1 MVHFPVQR
9 HETQCYHFPVSHAGY
24 VLAGGRSARMGCD
37 KALLP
42 FRGGRLVE
50 SVARAVELAA
60 GSAVLVGNAR
70 LYEHLGYAAIPDRYP
85 GAGPLGGIVT
95 ALHHSSAD
103 WNLVAACD
111 MPELSGEFL
120 GFLINTAAAEHSGAD
135 VLVPAGPSGRLEP
148 LCAVYHRR
156 SRPALERA
164 LERGD
169 RSVRGALEKLH
180 AAVVAVPEVTPFQ
193 NVNTPEEWAVYAA
206 K

>member
-1 MVHFPVQR
+1 
-9 HETQCYHFPVSHAGY
+9 
-24 VLAGGRSARMGCD
+24 MGCD

-42 FRGGRLVE
+42 FRSGRLAGF
-50 SVARAVELAA
+50 VARAVELAT

-70 LYEHLGYAAIPDRYP
+70 LYEHLGYTAIPDLYP
-85 GAGPLGGIVT
+85 GAGPLGAIVT

-120 GFLINTAAAEHSGAD
+120 RLLINATAGCSGAD
-135 VLVPAGPSGRLEP
+135 ALVPAGPSGRLEP
-148 LCAVYHRR
+148 LCAVYHRS

-164 LERGD
+164 LACGD
-169 RSVRGALEKLH
+169 RSVRAALEKLH
-180 AAVVAVPEVTPFQ
+180 AAVIAVPEATPFQ

>member
-1 MVHFPVQR
+1 
-9 HETQCYHFPVSHAGY
+9 
-24 VLAGGRSARMGCD
+24 MGCD

-50 SVARAVELAA
+50 SVARAVGLAA
-60 GSAVLVGNAR
+60 GSAVLVGNPR
-70 LYEHLGYAAIPDRYP
+70 LYEHLGFPAIPDLYP
-85 GAGPLGGIVT
+85 GTGPLGAILT
-95 ALHHSSAD
+95 ALHHTSAD

-120 GFLINTAAAEHSGAD
+120 RLLINTAAEHSGAD
-135 VLVPAGPSGRLEP
+135 ALVPAGPSGRLEP

-169 RSVRGALEKLH
+169 RSVRGALEKLR

>member
-1 MVHFPVQR
+1 ML
-9 HETQCYHFPVSHAGY
+9 
-24 VLAGGRSARMGCD
+24 LAGGPQFPMGCD
-37 KALLP
+37 RPLLP
-42 FRGGRLVE
+42 FRRAGWWI
-50 SVARAVELAA
+50 SVARAVDLAA
-60 GSAVLVGNAR
+60 GRRGAGGSMPR
-70 LYEHLGYAAIPDRYP
+70 LYVTSGYAAIPDRYP
-85 GAGPLGGIVT
+85 GTGPLGGIVT

-111 MPELSGEFL
+111 MPELSGDIL
-120 GFLINTAAAEHSGAD
+120 RLLINTAAEHSGAD
-135 VLVPAGPSGRLEP
+135 ALVPRGPSGRLEP

-169 RSVRGALEKLH
+169 RSVRGALEKAPRCL
-180 AAVVAVPEVTPFQ
+180 VAVPEVTPFQ